1 MNTGPMPLQAS
12 ENASPDTLEM
22 RVLRRTAEP
31 CISID
36 DATVHRLLTAAPE
49 IYFRHLHERLRDIA
63 AGRIAVEMPPKQVFA
78 DPGETSDFRVMPCV
92 TRAGKHVT
100 KTLKVVGTN
109 TVQRVV
115 PDQITVGKALV
126 IDPVENYVTHV
137 VDACLLSSAR
147 TGLCAALAIKLLANA
162 TRRLTI
168 IGSGRVGYYAGF
180 YAATI
185 CGVREIVF
193 ADCVADRAMTAAVA
207 LAARVPGLKCSAAPA
222 GHLPEADILV
232 LATTSTTP
240 VCSPSEHHAGLVISL
255 GADIDHQSELDPA
268 WANAAD
274 IVVDTVD
281 TIRFG
286 DLKAW
291 IAAGLLDAST
301 IYDFNAL
308 LSGHAPQASPGRR
321 QLFVSTGS
329 ALFDNLTLEYLLQ
342 QITPPRR

>member
-1 MNTGPMPLQAS
+1 MNTGPTPLQAA
-12 ENASPDTLEM
+12 ETASPDALEM
-22 RVLRRTAEP
+22 RVLRTTPEP
-31 CISID
+31 CIRID
-36 DATVHRLLTAAPE
+36 DASVHRLLTDAPE
-49 IYFRHLHERLRDIA
+49 SYFRHLHERLRDIA

-92 TRAGKHVT
+92 TRAGSRVT

-109 TVQRVV
+109 TAQRVV

-126 IDPVENYVTHV
+126 IDPIENYVTHV
-137 VDACLLSSAR
+137 IDACLLSSAR
-147 TGLCAALAIKLLANA
+147 TGLCAALAIKLMATA
-162 TRRLTI
+162 TRRLNI
-168 IGSGRVGYYAGF
+168 IGSGRVGYYVGF
-180 YAATI
+180 YAASL

-193 ADCVADRAMTAAVA
+193 ADCVADRAMTAAAA
-207 LAARVPGLKCSAAPA
+207 LAARIPGLQCTAMPA
-222 GHLPEADILV
+222 DRLPEADILA

-240 VCSPSEHHAGLVISL
+240 VCSPSGNNAGLVISL

-268 WANAAD
+268 WAGAAD
-274 IVVDTVD
+274 IVVDTLD

-291 IAAGLLDAST
+291 IAAGLLDAAT

-308 LSGHAPQASPGRR
+308 LSGHAPQASTGRR
-321 QLFVSTGS
+321 RLFVSTGS

-342 QITPPRR
+342 QITPPRK